1 MEGLTMHASHHH
13 CKGKW
18 AAGKE
23 SLGSNWSSPCHQ
35 VLRASPFPPRRVL
48 AKSAEVFC
56 CNHGEVISLL
66 SIVGKNGNVK
76 RELFISICLTTCH
89 FSTTGWN
96 SPRGPKPSLILYFS
110 FLYLYIYIFILYL
123 YVSYFCYLPYLLTCF
138 LWWKTFKCLLM
149 YSSVQE
155 KFLML
160 K

>member
-1 MEGLTMHASHHH
+1 MHASHHH

-35 VLRASPFPPRRVL
+35 VLCASPFAPRRVL

-110 FLYLYIYIFILYL
+110 FFVFVYLYFYFVFVCIILLLSPIFTNL
-123 YVSYFCYLPYLLTCF
+123 
-138 LWWKTFKCLLM
+138 
-149 YSSVQE
+149 
-155 KFLML
+155 FLMMEDIQMFVNVF
-160 K
+160 